1 MITLATHRLASSP
14 STGAAPRRPGQG
26 ATALL
31 AAGAMLLAGFAAPA
45 RAHETLKLDA
55 PKPNLAP
62 TPPMGWNSWNKF
74 KCDVSEDLIRKQA
87 DGMVASGMRDAGYK
101 YIVIDDCWQKS
112 RDADGNIQ
120 ADPERFPSGI
130 KALADYVHSK
140 GLKFGLYSDAGSLTC
155 GGRPG
160 SAGHEFQDA
169 RQYAKWGV
177 DYLKYDWCHTGT
189 RNAEAAY
196 TIMAKALR
204 ESGRD
209 IVLSIC
215 EWGINQPEKWAPK
228 VGHLWRTTGDIYDA
242 WEGKKDWS
250 MGMTN
255 ILDLQVDREGVAGP
269 NGWNDPDMLEIGNG
283 NMTTTEYESHFSLWA
298 ILAAP
303 LIAGNDLS
311 KMDADTQRILTNK
324 DVIAVDQDP
333 LGKQGRRALKEGDL
347 EVWVRP
353 LQGGEYAAV
362 LLNRGKT
369 PAAMKLTWDRMGLP
383 ADRKATV
390 KDLWSK
396 KVTKHVRGSH
406 GGTVAP
412 HGVLMFRITP
422 EL

>member
-1 MITLATHRLASSP
+1 MNQLVRRVLYALTLVGLI
-14 STGAAPRRPGQG
+14 
-26 ATALL
+26 ATA
-31 AAGAMLLAGFAAPA
+31 PA
-45 RAHETLKLDA
+45 HAHETLKLDA

-74 KCDVSEDLIRKQA
+74 KCDVSEEMIRRQA
-87 DGMVASGMRDAGYK
+87 DAMANSGMKAAGYQ
-101 YIVIDDCWQKS
+101 YIVIDDCWQKT

-120 ADPERFPSGI
+120 PDPERFPSGI

-215 EWGINQPEKWAPK
+215 EWGVNQPERWAPK
-228 VGHLWRTTGDIYDA
+228 LGHLWRTTGDIYDT

-255 ILDLQVDREGVAGP
+255 ILDLQVDREAVAGP

-298 ILAAP
+298 MLAAP

-311 KMDADTQRILTNK
+311 KMDADTLRILTNK

-333 LGKQGRRALKEGDL
+333 LGKQGRRTQKEGDL
-347 EVWVRP
+347 EIWVRP
-353 LQGGEYAAV
+353 LQGGEHAAV
-362 LLNRGKT
+362 LFNRGKT
-369 PAAMKLTWDRMGLP
+369 AADMKLDWDRLGLP
-383 ADRKATV
+383 ANRKADV

-396 KVTKHVRGSH
+396 KVTKNVSGSY
-406 GGTVAP
+406 GGKVAP
-412 HGVLMFRITP
+412 HGVIMLRVTP
-422 EL
+422 MP

>member
-1 MITLATHRLASSP
+1 MPSSASRPRLAVAHLIRP
-14 STGAAPRRPGQG
+14 WFGAA
-26 ATALL
+26 AVAL
-31 AAGAMLLAGFAAPA
+31 AACAAPA
-45 RAHETLKLDA
+45 SAHETLKLDA
-55 PKPNLAP
+55 PKPLLAP

-74 KCDVSEDLIRKQA
+74 GCNVNEAIVRKQA
-87 DGMVASGMRDAGYK
+87 DAMAASGMKAAGYQ

-112 RDADGNIQ
+112 RDENGNIV

-140 GLKFGLYSDAGSLTC
+140 GLKFGLYSDAGALTC

-160 SAGHEFQDA
+160 SAGREFQDA

-177 DYLKYDWCHTGT
+177 DYLKYDWCHTGP

-215 EWGINQPEKWAPK
+215 EWGTNQPERWAPK
-228 VGHLWRTTGDIYDA
+228 VGHLWRTTGDIFDA

-250 MGMTN
+250 IGMVN
-255 ILDLQVDREGVAGP
+255 ILDLQAELWRNAGP
-269 NGWNDPDMLEIGNG
+269 NQWNDPDMLEVGNG
-283 NMTTTEYESHFSLWA
+283 GMTTTEYESHFSLWA
-298 ILAAP
+298 MLAAP

-311 KMDADTQRILTNK
+311 AMDADTRRILTNA

-333 LGKQGRRALKEGDL
+333 LGRQARRIWKDGDL
-347 EVWVRP
+347 EIWARP
-353 LQGGEYAAV
+353 LKGGEHAV
-362 LLNRGKT
+362 VLFNRGKA
-369 PAAMKLTWDRMGLP
+369 PAEMKVGWDQLDLP
-383 ADRKATV
+383 AGQKADV

-396 KVTKHVRGSH
+396 KVTKGVRGSF
-406 GGTVAP
+406 GGTVAS
-412 HGVLMFRITP
+412 HGVLMVRITP
-422 EL
+422 AP

>member
-1 MITLATHRLASSP
+1 MHPFIQRVAHAL
-14 STGAAPRRPGQG
+14 
-26 ATALL
+26 ALL
-31 AAGAMLLAGFAAPA
+31 CLVAASPA
-45 RAHETLKLDA
+45 HAHETLKLDA
-55 PKPNLAP
+55 PKPNIAP

-74 KCDVSEDLIRKQA
+74 ACNVSEQLLRQQA
-87 DGMVASGMRDAGYK
+87 DAMAASGMKDAGYQ

-215 EWGINQPEKWAPK
+215 EWGNNQPERWAAPI
-228 VGHLWRTTGDIYDA
+228 GHLWRTTGDIYDA
-242 WEGKKDWS
+242 WEGEKEWS
-250 MGMTN
+250 HGMTN
-255 ILDLQVDREGVAGP
+255 ILDMQVERSAAASP
-269 NGWNDPDMLEIGNG
+269 NAWNDPDMLEVGNG
-283 NMTTTEYESHFSLWA
+283 GMTTTEYESHFSLWA
-298 ILAAP
+298 MLAAP

-311 KMDADTQRILTNK
+311 KMDADTLRILTNK

-333 LGKQGRRALKEGDL
+333 LGKQGRRVQREGDV
-347 EVWVRP
+347 EIWVRQ
-353 LQGGEYAAV
+353 LKDGERAV
-362 LLNRGKT
+362 VLFNRGKT
-369 PAAMKLTWDRMGLP
+369 PADMKVAWDQIQLP
-383 ADRKATV
+383 ATQKVDV

-396 KVTKHVRGSH
+396 KLTKNVSGSYASK
-406 GGTVAP
+406 VAP
-412 HGVLMFRITP
+412 HGVVMVRVTP
-422 EL
+422 QR

>member
-1 MITLATHRLASSP
+1 MPSSDTSP
-14 STGAAPRRPGQG
+14 RISTGFPRQPVAERRTALPSLAA
-26 ATALL
+26 ALVLL
-31 AAGAMLLAGFAAPA
+31 AAFAGPA
-45 RAHETLKLDA
+45 FGHETLKLEA
-55 PKPNLAP
+55 PKPLLAP

-74 KCDVSEDLIRKQA
+74 GCNINEALVRQQA
-87 DGMVASGMRDAGYK
+87 DAMVASGMKDAGYQ

-112 RDADGNIQ
+112 RDADGNIV

-140 GLKFGLYSDAGSLTC
+140 GLKFGLYSDAGALTC

-177 DYLKYDWCHTGT
+177 DYLKYDWCHTGP

-204 ESGRD
+204 ASGRD

-215 EWGINQPEKWAPK
+215 EWGVNQPERWAPA
-228 VGHLWRTTGDIYDA
+228 VGHLWRTTGDIFDA

-250 MGMTN
+250 IGMTN
-255 ILDLQVDREGVAGP
+255 ILDLQAERWRHSSP
-269 NGWNDPDMLEIGNG
+269 NAWNDPDMLEVGNG
-283 NMTTTEYESHFSLWA
+283 GMTSTEYESHFSLWA
-298 ILAAP
+298 MLAAP
-303 LIAGNDLS
+303 LVAGNDLS
-311 KMDADTQRILTNK
+311 TMDADTRRILTNR

-333 LGKQGRRALKEGDL
+333 LGQQGRRIWKQGEQEIWA
-347 EVWVRP
+347 RP
-353 LQGGEYAAV
+353 LKGGEHAV
-362 LLNRGKT
+362 VLFNRGKA
-369 PAAMKLTWDRMGLP
+369 PAEMKVSWDQLNLPPGL
-383 ADRKATV
+383 KARV

-396 KVTKHVRGSH
+396 KVTTQVRGSH

-412 HGVLMFRITP
+412 HGVLMVRITP

>member
-1 MITLATHRLASSP
+1 MRMP
-14 STGAAPRRPGQG
+14 
-26 ATALL
+26 LL
-31 AAGAMLLAGFAAPA
+31 SAGRGIP
-45 RAHETLKLDA
+45 
-55 PKPNLAP
+55 
-62 TPPMGWNSWNKF
+62 
-74 KCDVSEDLIRKQA
+74 LIRQQA
-87 DGMVASGMRDAGYK
+87 DAMAASGMKDAGYQ

-215 EWGINQPEKWAPK
+215 EWGTANPERWGPTT
-228 VGHLWRTTGDIYDA
+228 GHLWRTTGDIYDA
-242 WEGKKDWS
+242 WEGQKDWS
-250 MGMTN
+250 HGMTN
-255 ILDLQVDREGVAGP
+255 ILDMQVERAAHAGP
-269 NGWNDPDMLEIGNG
+269 NGWNDPDMLEVGNG
-283 NMTTTEYESHFSLWA
+283 GMTTTEYESHFSLWA
-298 ILAAP
+298 MLAAP

-311 KMDADTQRILTNK
+311 RMDADTVRILTNK

-333 LGKQGRRALKEGDL
+333 LGKQGRRMLKEGDL

-353 LQGGEYAAV
+353 LQGGEFAAV
-362 LLNRGKT
+362 LFNRGKT
-369 PAAMKLTWDRMGLP
+369 PADMKLKWDRLGLATEQK
-383 ADRKATV
+383 ADV

-396 KVTKHVRGSH
+396 KVTKGVSGSY
-406 GGTVAP
+406 GGKVAP
-412 HGVLMFRITP
+412 HGVIMVRVTP
-422 EL
+422 QR

>member
-1 MITLATHRLASSP
+1 MPPFL
-14 STGAAPRRPGQG
+14 RR
-26 ATALL
+26 ALHAIAL
-31 AAGAMLLAGFAAPA
+31 FGCVAAGAAH
-45 RAHETLKLDA
+45 AHETLKLDA

-74 KCDVSEDLIRKQA
+74 SCNVSEQLIRQQA
-87 DGMVASGMRDAGYK
+87 DAMAASGMKDAGYQ

-140 GLKFGLYSDAGSLTC
+140 GLKFGIYSDAGSLTC
-155 GGRPG
+155 AGRPG

-215 EWGINQPEKWAPK
+215 EWGVNQPEKWAPK
-228 VGHLWRTTGDIYDA
+228 VGHLWRTTGDIYDT

-255 ILDLQVDREGVAGP
+255 ILDLQAERDPISAP
-269 NGWNDPDMLEIGNG
+269 NAWADPDMLEIGNG

-298 ILAAP
+298 MLAAP
-303 LIAGNDLS
+303 LIAGNDLA
-311 KMDADTQRILTNK
+311 KMDAATKRILTNA
-324 DVIAVDQDP
+324 DVIKVDQDP
-333 LGKQGRRALKEGDL
+333 LGRQGRRIWRQGDL
-347 EVWVRP
+347 EIWVRT
-353 LQGGEYAAV
+353 LSGGDRAAV
-362 LLNRGKT
+362 LFNRGDK
-369 PAAMKLTWDRMGLP
+369 PADMAVTWDQIDLP
-383 ADRKATV
+383 AKLKADV
-390 KDLWSK
+390 HDLWSGK
-396 KVTKHVRGSH
+396 KTQGVSGRH

-412 HGVLMFRITP
+412 HGVLMYRISPITQ
-422 EL
+422 

>member
-1 MITLATHRLASSP
+1 MKHKHSRSF
-14 STGAAPRRPGQG
+14 
-26 ATALL
+26 LL
-31 AAGAMLLAGFAAPA
+31 ACASWALAAATVVLGFTVPA
-45 RAHETLKLDA
+45 LAHETLKLDA
-55 PKPNLAP
+55 PKPLLAP

-74 KCDVSEDLIRKQA
+74 ACNVSEQLIRQQA
-87 DGMVASGMRDAGYK
+87 DAMAASGMKDAGYQ

-120 ADPERFPSGI
+120 ADAERFPSGI

-169 RQYAKWGV
+169 RQYARWGV
-177 DYLKYDWCHTGT
+177 DYLKYDWCYTGT

-209 IVLSIC
+209 IVFSLC
-215 EWGINQPEKWAPK
+215 DWGGSKPGRWAHP

-242 WEGKKDWS
+242 WEGKKEWS
-250 MGMTN
+250 HGMLN
-255 ILDLQVDREGVAGP
+255 ILDMNAELSSESAP
-269 NGWNDPDMLEIGNG
+269 NGWNDPDMLEVGNG
-283 NMTTTEYESHFSLWA
+283 GMTTTEYESHFSLWA
-298 ILAAP
+298 MLAAP

-311 KMDADTQRILTNK
+311 KMDADTLRILTNK

-333 LGKQGRRALKEGDL
+333 LGKQGRRLLKEGDL

-353 LQGGEYAAV
+353 LAGGEHAVV

-369 PAAMKLTWDRMGLP
+369 PANIKVGWDQLNLP
-383 ADRKATV
+383 ADTKAHV
-390 KDLWSK
+390 KDLWTK
-396 KVTKHVRGSH
+396 KVLKLVRGSY

-412 HGVLMFRITP
+412 HGVIMVRITP
-422 EL
+422 VL